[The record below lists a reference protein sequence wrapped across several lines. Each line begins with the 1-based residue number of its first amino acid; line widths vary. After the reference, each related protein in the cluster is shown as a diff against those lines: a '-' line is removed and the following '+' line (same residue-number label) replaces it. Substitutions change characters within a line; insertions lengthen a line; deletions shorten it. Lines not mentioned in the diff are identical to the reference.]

1 MKPIAFAESVGGP
14 FDKTAAY
21 RASGSSPISV
31 DRTNL
36 GAPEL
41 DVGKQAFNLIH
52 KKEDCFGVKHLKS
65 LELFAG
71 GGGLG
76 IGLSH
81 AGFKPEMVVEWDKW
95 SCDTL
100 RRNIERGFPL
110 VHDWNVVQG
119 DVRELDFAQL
129 NDIDLISG
137 GPPCQ
142 PFSLAGKHKAY
153 NDERD
158 LFPAA
163 INAVRKLRPRAF
175 IFENVRGITRPAF
188 ANYFQYINLQLKHPL
203 ISKKPKEEW
212 GSHLRRL
219 EAAETKGRRSE
230 LSYNV
235 VSRVVNAADYGVPQ
249 RRDRVF
255 IVGFR
260 ADQGADWSF
269 PVPTHSK
276 QALLV
281 EQFVTQEYW
290 ERHKISKR
298 SRPSTDAKTKKA
310 LQSAQLELG
319 IEPQA
324 VRPWRTVRD
333 ALIGM
338 PHPKDTKR
346 RNEFSDHIFQGGA
359 KVYPGHT
366 GSPLD
371 LPAKTLKAGD
381 HGVPGG
387 ENMLVADDGTVRYF
401 TVREAARLQCFPD
414 GWKFHGAWSEVMRQ
428 LGNAVPVRLAEAIGS
443 SVATKLLERDW
454 EELKMRASSNG

>member
-1 MKPIAFAESVGGP
+1 M
-14 FDKTAAY
+14 
-21 RASGSSPISV
+21 
-31 DRTNL
+31 
-36 GAPEL
+36 
-41 DVGKQAFNLIH
+41 
-52 KKEDCFGVKHLKS
+52 KS

-76 IGLSH
+76 LGLGLV
-81 AGFKPEMVVEWDKW
+81 GFKPEMVVEWDKW

-100 RRNIERGFPL
+100 RQNIARGFPL
-110 VHDWNVVQG
+110 VQDWNVVRA
-119 DVRELDFAQL
+119 DVRKV
-129 NDIDLISG
+129 DLSAVGSVDLVSG

-142 PFSLAGKHKAY
+142 PFSLAGKHRAY

-163 INAVRKLRPRAF
+163 ISAVRELKPRAF

-188 ANYFQYINLQLKHPL
+188 ANYFQYITLQLKHPL
-203 ISKKPKEEW
+203 ILKKPKEEW
-212 GSHLRRL
+212 ISHLRRL
-219 EAAETKGRRSE
+219 ESAETKGSPAE

-260 ADQGADWSF
+260 ADQGAEWSF
-269 PVPTHSK
+269 PIPTHSK
-276 QALLV
+276 QALLRD
-281 EQFVTQEYW
+281 QFITGEYW
-290 ERHKISKR
+290 DRHKIPKR
-298 SRPSTDAKTKKA
+298 NRPKADLKA
-310 LQSAQLELG
+310 LKGIKSAQLELDVG
-319 IEPQA
+319 SSQPK
-324 VRPWRTVRD
+324 PWRTVRD
-333 ALIGM
+333 ALEGM
-338 PHPKDTKR
+338 PHPRDTR
-346 RNEFSDHIFQGGA
+346 RRAEYADHHFQDGA

-387 ENMLVADDGTVRYF
+387 ENMLVADDGSVRYF
-401 TVREAARLQCFPD
+401 TIREAARLQCFPD
-414 GWKFHGAWSEVMRQ
+414 GWRFHGAWSEVMRQ

-443 SVATKLLERDW
+443 SVANKLLERDW
-454 EELKMRASSNG
+454 DNLIARSAANG